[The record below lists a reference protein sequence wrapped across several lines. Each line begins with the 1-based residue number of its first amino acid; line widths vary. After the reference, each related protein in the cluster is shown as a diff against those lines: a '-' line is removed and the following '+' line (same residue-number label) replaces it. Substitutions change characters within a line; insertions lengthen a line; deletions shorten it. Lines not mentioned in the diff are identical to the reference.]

1 MSWGR
6 GFGSARFNHFFQNR
20 CEHLGL
26 LKVNVVA
33 CTGNSPARDRVVGI
47 CAKVGKDLA
56 VLRIKPPRQIAN
68 WDTAPRKLAKRT
80 NRLAP
85 QRHLVGTRLLERE
98 RERFRVVGKTAR
110 PKSFPLVGRKILLAF
125 EQGQARPPAHE
136 SGHSFAPHA
145 RGPREVALAKR
156 PSRGG
161 VSGAESCAFKNEG
174 GEGDS
179 SGHPRR
185 IRCHIPLTAPSH
197 VQAARSA
204 TWSEGCGASERNAV
218 DLAAVPQVT
227 RSRIQM
233 TRSIARSEGCRA
245 SERSAIELAAAL
257 RVAVPRAGPNK
268 ARRLKRHAP
277 AHGVPNQNGRHTC
290 IARNGPAES
299 QKRPRLEAQIE
310 EARALRGAAASRTG
324 ARSMP
329 RKLETEAPSPRICE
343 QLRHI
348 VPGRSLLREA
358 VGEHDR
364 DRRGA
369 TFPRVRRRSTPH
381 LHAKAHAL
389 EIEATRLS
397 RNLARHLAALLQNL
411 VCHLRRPSLPQC
423 GDSVDCAASLTYF
436 SSMCVGFCER
446 CPKMRKAENTAPL

>member
-6 GFGSARFNHFFQNR
+6 GFGSARFDHFFQNR

-47 CAKVGKDLA
+47 RAKADKDLA

-68 WDTAPRKLAKRT
+68 WDTAPRKLAKRV
-80 NRLAP
+80 NRPTP
-85 QRHLVGTRLLERE
+85 QRHLVGTRLLKRE
-98 RERFRVVGKTAR
+98 RERFRVVVKTAR
-110 PKSFPLVGRKILLAF
+110 PKSFPLVNWKIALAF
-125 EQGQARPPAHE
+125 EQGQARPPVHE

-174 GEGDS
+174 GEGNS

-218 DLAAVPQVT
+218 
-227 RSRIQM
+227 
-233 TRSIARSEGCRA
+233 
-245 SERSAIELAAAL
+245 ELAAIPQVV
-257 RVAVPRAGPNK
+257 RSK

-290 IARNGPAES
+290 VARNDPTKSKE
-299 QKRPRLEAQIE
+299 RLRLKAQVECLATRNI
-310 EARALRGAAASRTG
+310 ANRRASALP
-324 ARSMP
+324 MP
-329 RKLETEAPSPRICE
+329 RKLESKALHARARKRQGNFI
-343 QLRHI
+343 
-348 VPGRSLLREA
+348 PGGSLLREA
-358 VGEHDR
+358 VNEHDR
-364 DRRGA
+364 GRQGA
-369 TFPRVRRRSTPH
+369 TFPRIRRRSTPC

-389 EIEATRLS
+389 EIEAARLPP
-397 RNLARHLAALLQNL
+397 NLARHFAALLQNL
-411 VCHLRRPSLPQC
+411 ACHLRRPSFAP
-423 GDSVDCAASLTYF
+423 
-436 SSMCVGFCER
+436 MR
-446 CPKMRKAENTAPL
+446 CIRSNAPRL